1 MSDTEEGGVGIP
13 LLEPFSPSASPEP
26 QTSGSKRKRED
37 GDEDE
42 APATQTKAAKR
53 KKAKNAKKAKQ
64 PKDIEED
71 ALDLELGVNH
81 AIAHMDSQ
89 LLADHVAQRTK
100 RFHTELSVMELED
113 MHIPS
118 HAIVDTTSWDKPRN
132 LENLADFIE
141 KFKDERRT
149 DKPGKTLA
157 DAVKQKSTPHTIVIA
172 ASGIRAADLTRSLRR
187 FQTKESLIAKLFAKH
202 IKLQEAIK
210 MVKESKIGMGVG
222 TPQRLIDL
230 FEDGKFC
237 ICSKVETNANM
248 PQGALS
254 AGRLERIIIDASH
267 IDSKKRGILDMK
279 DTESPLIKLLT
290 RPSFKEKYNED
301 KMKKIELIFY

>member
-1 MSDTEEGGVGIP
+1 MSDTEEGGAGIP
-13 LLEPFSPSASPEP
+13 LMEPLSASTSPEP
-26 QTSGSKRKRED
+26 QTRPSGSKRKRED
-37 GDEDE
+37 GEEDE

-71 ALDLELGVNH
+71 ALDLEAGVNH

-100 RFHTELSVMELED
+100 RFHTELSDMELED

-132 LENLADFIE
+132 LENLPAFIE
-141 KFKDERRT
+141 QFKDERRS
-149 DKPGKTLA
+149 DKPGKTLS

-172 ASGIRAADLTRSLRR
+172 ASGIRAADLTRALRK
-187 FQTKESLIAKLFAKH
+187 FQTKDSLIAKLFAKH

-230 FEDGKFC
+230 FDD
-237 ICSKVETNANM
+237 
-248 PQGALS
+248 GALS

-279 DTESPLIKLLT
+279 EVESPLIKLLT

>member
-37 GDEDE
+37 VDEDE

-172 ASGIRAADLTRSLRR
+172 ASGIRAADLTRALRR

-230 FEDGKFC
+230 FED
-237 ICSKVETNANM
+237 
-248 PQGALS
+248 GALS

>member
-1 MSDTEEGGVGIP
+1 MSDTEEGGAGIP
-13 LLEPFSPSASPEP
+13 LMEPLSPSTSPEP
-26 QTSGSKRKRED
+26 QTRPSGSKRKRED
-37 GDEDE
+37 GEEDE

-71 ALDLELGVNH
+71 ALDLEAGVNH

-100 RFHTELSVMELED
+100 RFHTELSDMELED
-113 MHIPS
+113 MHLPS

-132 LENLADFIE
+132 LENLPAFIE
-141 KFKDERRT
+141 QFKDERRS
-149 DKPGKTLA
+149 DKPGKTLS

-172 ASGIRAADLTRSLRR
+172 ASGIRAADLTRALRK
-187 FQTKESLIAKLFAKH
+187 FQTKDSLIAKLFAKH

-230 FEDGKFC
+230 FDD
-237 ICSKVETNANM
+237 
-248 PQGALS
+248 GALS

-267 IDSKKRGILDMK
+267 IDSKKR
-279 DTESPLIKLLT
+279 
-290 RPSFKEKYNED
+290 
-301 KMKKIELIFY
+301 

>member
-37 GDEDE
+37 ADEDE

-100 RFHTELSVMELED
+100 RFHNELSVMELED

-141 KFKDERRT
+141 KFKDERRS

-172 ASGIRAADLTRSLRR
+172 ASGIRAADLTRALRR

-230 FEDGKFC
+230 FED
-237 ICSKVETNANM
+237 
-248 PQGALS
+248 GALS

>member
-1 MSDTEEGGVGIP
+1 MSDTEEGGIP
-13 LLEPFSPSASPEP
+13 LMEPLSPTPSPEP
-26 QTSGSKRKRED
+26 ETRPSGSKRKRED
-37 GDEDE
+37 GEEDE
-42 APATQTKAAKR
+42 APVPQTKAAKR

-71 ALDLELGVNH
+71 ALDLEAGVNH

-100 RFHTELSVMELED
+100 RFHTELSDMELED

-118 HAIVDTTSWDKPRN
+118 LAIVDTTSWDKPRN
-132 LENLADFIE
+132 LENLPAFIE
-141 KFKDERRT
+141 QFKDERRS
-149 DKPGKTLA
+149 DKPGKTLS

-172 ASGIRAADLTRSLRR
+172 ASGIRAADLTRALRK
-187 FQTKESLIAKLFAKH
+187 FQTKESFIAKLFAKH
-202 IKLQEAIK
+202 IKLQEAIT
-210 MVKESKIGMGVG
+210 MVKENKLGMGVG

-230 FEDGKFC
+230 FDD
-237 ICSKVETNANM
+237 
-248 PQGALS
+248 GALS

-279 DTESPLIKLLT
+279 EVQSPLIKLLT

>member
-1 MSDTEEGGVGIP
+1 SEEGGAGIP
-13 LLEPFSPSASPEP
+13 LLEPLSPSASPEP
-26 QTSGSKRKRED
+26 QTRPSGSKRKRED

-71 ALDLELGVNH
+71 ALDLEAGVNH

-100 RFHTELSVMELED
+100 RFHNELSDMELED

-132 LENLADFIE
+132 LENLPAFIE
-141 KFKDERRT
+141 QFKDERRS
-149 DKPGKTLA
+149 DKPGKTLS

-172 ASGIRAADLTRSLRR
+172 ASGIRAADLTRALRK

-230 FEDGKFC
+230 FDD
-237 ICSKVETNANM
+237 
-248 PQGALS
+248 

-267 IDSKKRGILDMK
+267 IDSKKRGILDMQEV
-279 DTESPLIKLLT
+279 ESPLIKLLT